1 VQVLPLGAVLSA
13 LPVDLAIGK
22 LLIFSTLFGLEDEL
36 MTIAAGLSIQS
47 PFVRVDAGSSEA
59 TNRQQLVSEEG
70 DPFTLL
76 NVYDEWIRVKAARDN
91 TKKWCVLTLVLLLV
105 CIYVP
110 RCPHTCVC
118 VCVCMCIHVSCAHPR
133 LLPPYPHTTTYVYIC
148 ASVSSYLYMC
158 VCVYVYACVLIL
170 VCICVCIGASGTA
183 WRSRGCM
190 R

>member
-1 VQVLPLGAVLSA
+1 MQVLPLGAVLSA

-91 TKKWCVLTLVLLLV
+91 TKKWC
-105 CIYVP
+105 
-110 RCPHTCVC
+110 
-118 VCVCMCIHVSCAHPR
+118 SPR
-133 LLPPYPHTTTYVYIC
+133 LFPPYPHTTTYVYTC
-148 ASVSSYLYMC
+148 VYVSSYLYTY
-158 VCVYVYACVLIL
+158 VCA
-170 VCICVCIGASGTA
+170 
-183 WRSRGCM
+183 
-190 R
+190 

>member
-1 VQVLPLGAVLSA
+1 MQQLKALRLHVQVLPLGAVLSA

-91 TKKWCVLTLVLLLV
+91 TKKWC
-105 CIYVP
+105 
-110 RCPHTCVC
+110 PHP
-118 VCVCMCIHVSCAHPR
+118 S
-133 LLPPYPHTTTYVYIC
+133 LFPPYPHTTTYVCIC
-148 ASVSSYLYMC
+148 VLVSSYLYIY
-158 VCVYVYACVLIL
+158 VCV
-170 VCICVCIGASGTA
+170 
-183 WRSRGCM
+183 
-190 R
+190 

>member
-1 VQVLPLGAVLSA
+1 MQQLKALRLHVQVLPLGAVLSA

-59 TNRQQLVSEEG
+59 TNRQQFVSEEG

-91 TKKWCVLTLVLLLV
+91 TKKWCVLTLASSLHTLILLYM
-105 CIYVP
+105 CIYVY
-110 RCPHTCVC
+110 T
-118 VCVCMCIHVSCAHPR
+118 
-133 LLPPYPHTTTYVYIC
+133 
-148 ASVSSYLYMC
+148 
-158 VCVYVYACVLIL
+158 CVLIL
-170 VCICVCIGASGTA
+170 VYMCVRIGASATA